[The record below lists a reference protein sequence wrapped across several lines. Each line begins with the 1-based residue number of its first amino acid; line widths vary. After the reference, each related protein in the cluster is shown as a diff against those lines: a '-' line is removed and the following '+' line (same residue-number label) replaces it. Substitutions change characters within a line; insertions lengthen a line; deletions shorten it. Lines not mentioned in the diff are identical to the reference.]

1 MSKQRPLA
9 ARQPTRRTKATK
21 RAPRATAPTRR
32 NTPNAAPRRTTPA
45 TTPAL
50 PTRRTNSAKPTR
62 RTTPTPPAADRPRTS
77 HFARFGAEYP
87 AVAAAYEALSA
98 ATQHAGP
105 LDPKTRALVKL
116 ALAVGAFREGTVH
129 SATGRARTAGCTPA
143 EIRHAV
149 VLATTTLGFPSTMA
163 ALRWVDDVL
172 RPKRR

>member
-1 MSKQRPLA
+1 MA
-9 ARQPTRRTKATK
+9 ARKPTRRTKATK

-32 NTPNAAPRRTTPA
+32 NNADASMRGTP
-45 TTPAL
+45 
-50 PTRRTNSAKPTR
+50 PTESTR
-62 RTTPTPPAADRPRTS
+62 GNTPTPSAHRAAPPPLPAAGRPRTS

-98 ATQHAGP
+98 ATQAAGP

-129 SATGRARTAGCTPA
+129 SATGRARTAGCSPA

>member
-50 PTRRTNSAKPTR
+50 PTR

-116 ALAVGAFREGTVH
+116 ALAVGAFREGAVH
-129 SATGRARTAGCTPA
+129 SATGRARTAGCSPA

>member
-1 MSKQRPLA
+1 MA
-9 ARQPTRRTKATK
+9 ARKPTRRTKATTK
-21 RAPRATAPTRR
+21 RAPRAKAP
-32 NTPNAAPRRTTPA
+32 PQ
-45 TTPAL
+45 
-50 PTRRTNSAKPTR
+50 

-98 ATQHAGP
+98 ATHAAGP
-105 LDPKTRALVKL
+105 LDSKTRALVKL
-116 ALAVGAFREGTVH
+116 ALAVGAFREGAVH

-143 EIRHAV
+143 DIRHAV